1 MFQSIRG
8 FLSRHRRAIG
18 VTTVVASAAYLA
30 TQYVSSK
37 IKEVQERAMGER
49 TAKENLRRRFEQNQQ
64 DCTFTLLALFPSLA
78 EQVSHELDV
87 EGITADL
94 QRKKAPSKAAEG
106 DEAGSMISGM
116 SEVAGDG
123 NGRSK
128 AELWNDLKI
137 LSITRTLTL
146 IYCLVLLTVLT
157 RVQLNIIGRGTY
169 VASVVSLWSPVLN
182 NEVRIE
188 EEDGDER
195 TDLERDYLSFS
206 WWLIHNG
213 WKGLSAKVKTA
224 VEELIGGMS
233 LKEELSLA
241 QFDLIISRIRAIV
254 EKESF
259 LQFLLPLTPGEEAQV
274 LQQFTDRDGSCD
286 ADGAEGIILPSLP
299 LRHLIDETHD
309 FLSSPDAVIVINQL
323 LNAGVHTLIENMAAA
338 IYPSEPSVDNTDI
351 LQRRV
356 RLASMLPVIT
366 REAKRIEQAKEYAR
380 EMEAG
385 SDGLV
390 RFSAIVYSSYDKGR
404 LAAAD
409 GLNGYSEEN

>member
-1 MFQSIRG
+1 MFQSTRG
-8 FLSRHRRAIG
+8 FLRRHRRAVG
-18 VTTVVASAAYLA
+18 LTTVVASAAYLA

-37 IKEVQERAMGER
+37 IKEIQERAMGER

-94 QRKKAPSKAAEG
+94 QRKKAPAKAAEG
-106 DEAGSMISGM
+106 DETGSMISGM
-116 SEVAGDG
+116 SEVAGDGNG

-169 VASVVSLWSPVLN
+169 VSSVVSLLSPALH
-182 NEVRIE
+182 NEVHIE
-188 EEDGDER
+188 EKDGDER

-224 VEELIGGMS
+224 VVEVIGGMS

-259 LQFLLPLTPGEEAQV
+259 LQFLLPLTPGDEAQV
-274 LQQFTDRDGSCD
+274 LQQFTDRDGSGD
-286 ADGAEGIILPSLP
+286 ADGAE
-299 LRHLIDETHD
+299 
-309 FLSSPDAVIVINQL
+309 VIVINQL
-323 LNAGVHTLIENMAAA
+323 LDAGVHTLIENVAAA
-338 IYPSEPSVDNTDI
+338 IYPPEPSVDNTDI

-366 REAKRIEQAKEYAR
+366 REAKRIEQAEEYAR
-380 EMEAG
+380 GMEAG
-385 SDGLV
+385 SEGLV

-404 LAAAD
+404 LAAD
-409 GLNGYSEEN
+409 GLNSYSEEN